1 MNIEFLHVTAA
12 EYISGYLLK
21 LTFSNGDVRTFDF
34 SSIYNQGIF
43 TKLQNPEYFRNYTL
57 DGWTVDWNNEIGFA
71 PEYLYEHGA
80 SSVTGFSSSGR
91 QNQSIYKPRGL
102 TEGYS
107 A

>member
-1 MNIEFLHVTAA
+1 MNTEFLHVTAA

-34 SSIYNQGIF
+34 SSIYNKGIF
-43 TKLQNPEYFRNYTL
+43 RKLQNPDYFRNYTL

-71 PEYLYEHGA
+71 PEYLYKQGTPA
-80 SSVTGFSSSGR
+80 
-91 QNQSIYKPRGL
+91 
-102 TEGYS
+102 

>member
-1 MNIEFLHVTAA
+1 MANWEKMENTEFLHVTAA

-34 SSIYNQGIF
+34 SSIYNKGIF

-71 PEYLYEHGA
+71 PEYLYEQGA
-80 SSVTGFSSSGR
+80 PVGNKLSNEFVKT
-91 QNQSIYKPRGL
+91 K
-102 TEGYS
+102 
-107 A
+107 

>member
-1 MNIEFLHVTAA
+1 MNTEFLHITAA

-34 SSIYNQGIF
+34 SSIYNKGIF

-71 PEYLYEHGA
+71 PEYLYEQGA
-80 SSVTGFSSSGR
+80 PVG
-91 QNQSIYKPRGL
+91 NK
-102 TEGYS
+102 
-107 A
+107 